1 MQSSEMKSFSRLRA
15 YFCPIYR
22 SEFPKF
28 FPLFWLAF
36 FVGFNYCLLKSMKD
50 TLVVVGSDAGA
61 EVIPFL
67 KVWGIVPGAV
77 IVTMV
82 YGWLSS
88 RCPRDT
94 VFYSFIGAFLG
105 FFFLFA
111 VVIYPLGDALHLH
124 SLANKLQDILPT
136 GLRGFIVMIRYW
148 SYSLY
153 YVMSE
158 LWSSVVLSTLFWG
171 LANEVTSVREA
182 GRFYSLINTGLN
194 LASIFAGE
202 ISYWMSKN
210 SLCSLPFVKDR
221 WHEIMMNLTMLIVL
235 AGLCMIWLYRKVHI
249 LTQNSYHFSTAISSE
264 APEEAIPQIEESVAS
279 VKAKKKTKTKA
290 KSLFLYL
297 IRSRYLLGLAVIVL
311 SYNLVIHLFEVVWKD
326 QVSQI
331 YSSHVEFSSYM
342 SRITTLTGIVSVF
355 AALFLTGQSIRKW
368 GWTAGALTTPVVM
381 LITGLLFFGA
391 VFAVKK
397 DVMIFG
403 GFFNMAPLAIA
414 AWMGGMQNVFARS
427 AKFTFFDQTKEMAFI
442 PLPNDQKNFGKAAID
457 GVVSRVGKSGGSL
470 IYQGLLIIFSSVA
483 ASLNV
488 IAVVLLVI
496 MVIWIGVVAFIGKEY
511 NAKEAAVVDENADAD
526 PMVSDLAVSRT
537 SGENSAKEEVAT
549 L

>member
-1 MQSSEMKSFSRLRA
+1 MQSSEMKPFSRLRA

-28 FPLFWLAF
+28 IPLFWLAF

-82 YGWLSS
+82 YGWLSN

-94 VFYSFIGAFLG
+94 VFYSFIGTFLG

-111 VVIYPLGDALHLH
+111 VVIYPMGDAIHLH
-124 SLANKLQDILPT
+124 SVADRLQELLPQ

-158 LWSSVVLSTLFWG
+158 LWSSVILSTLFWG
-171 LANEVTSVREA
+171 LANEVTSIKEA
-182 GRFYSLINTGLN
+182 GRFYALINTGLN
-194 LASIFAGE
+194 LSSVFAGE
-202 ISYWMSKN
+202 ISYWMGKHTFFVF
-210 SLCSLPFVKDR
+210 PFVKDK
-221 WHEIMMNLTMLIVL
+221 WHEVMLNLTMLIVL
-235 AGLCMIWLYRKVHI
+235 AGLSMIWLYRKVHL
-249 LTQNSYHFSTAISSE
+249 LTKHTYNFSAYSSSE
-264 APEEAIPQIEESVAS
+264 PVTEELSQVEESVAS
-279 VKAKKKTKTKA
+279 AKAKKKTKAKA
-290 KSLFLYL
+290 KNLFLYL
-297 IRSRYLLGLAVIVL
+297 IRSRYLLGLAIIVL

-331 YSSHVEFSSYM
+331 YSSHVEFNSYM
-342 SRITTLTGIVSVF
+342 SRITTLIGIVSVL
-355 AALFLTGQSIRKW
+355 AAIFLTGQSIRKW
-368 GWTAGALTTPVVM
+368 GWTVGALTTPIVM
-381 LITGLLFFGA
+381 LVTGVLFFGA
-391 VFAVKK
+391 IFAVKR

-403 GFFNMAPLAIA
+403 GLFNTAPMVIA
-414 AWMGGMQNVFARS
+414 AWIGGMQNVFSRA
-427 AKFTFFDQTKEMAFI
+427 AKFTFFDQTKEMAFV

-457 GVVSRVGKSGGSL
+457 GVVSRIGKSGGSL

-488 IAVVLLVI
+488 IAVVLLLI
-496 MVIWIGVVAFIGKEY
+496 MIVWIAVVAFIGREY
-511 NAKEAAVVDENADAD
+511 NIKEAAAVAASLDAD
-526 PMVSDLAVSRT
+526 PMVSDVAISKT
-537 SGENSAKEEVAT
+537 TGENSNQEEVAT